1 MYVFTLFNLRRI
13 YICETIIIK
22 LMTDVRKLHMSTLP
36 KVQLNGCILR
46 DGGLVILAHIRQIG
60 LLKKNHKMILFGES
74 LYDYSVCRHL
84 DLSISAI
91 LA

>member
-1 MYVFTLFNLRRI
+1 MWNNYHKIDDGRSQTTYVNTSESAIERLYTARWRFSNISAYSANWFA
-13 YICETIIIK
+13 E
-22 LMTDVRKLHMSTLP
+22 
-36 KVQLNGCILR
+36 
-46 DGGLVILAHIRQIG
+46 
-60 LLKKNHKMILFGES
+60 KNHKMILFGES